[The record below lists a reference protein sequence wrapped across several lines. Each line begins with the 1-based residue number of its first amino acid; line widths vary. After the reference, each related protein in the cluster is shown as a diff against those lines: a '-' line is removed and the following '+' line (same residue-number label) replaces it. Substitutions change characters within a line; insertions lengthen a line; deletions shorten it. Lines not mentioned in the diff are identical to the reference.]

1 MRFSQALFS
10 VMGKLTVQY
19 FLAIKRVLSLTRAT
33 ARNISLL
40 KSMGITHV
48 LNCAYGSGNFQVD
61 TGEAFYKPHGIIF
74 KGLPLEDS
82 LTENISRCFDEAVL
96 FIDSALPKSDP
107 GKVFVHCR
115 EGISRSATIACAYMM
130 IRWKL
135 DVDAALKTI
144 LNVRW
149 VCPNSNFQRQ
159 LVQLECRL
167 KEEDGRGS

>member
-1 MRFSQALFS
+1 MF
-10 VMGKLTVQY
+10 
-19 FLAIKRVLSLTRAT
+19 FLAINEPFSHSYHRAT

-48 LNCAYGSGNFQVD
+48 LNCAYGPGNSQVD
-61 TGEAFYKPHGIIF
+61 TSELFYAPHGILF

-82 LTENISRCFDEAVL
+82 LTENISRVFDEAVL
-96 FIDSALPKSDP
+96 FIDGALPKEKP
-107 GKVFVHCR
+107 GEGKVYVHCR
-115 EGISRSATIACAYMM
+115 EGISRSATIVIAYMM

-135 DVDAALKTI
+135 DVDAALKTV
-144 LNVRW
+144 LTVRW
-149 VCPNSNFQRQ
+149 IFPNSNFQRQ